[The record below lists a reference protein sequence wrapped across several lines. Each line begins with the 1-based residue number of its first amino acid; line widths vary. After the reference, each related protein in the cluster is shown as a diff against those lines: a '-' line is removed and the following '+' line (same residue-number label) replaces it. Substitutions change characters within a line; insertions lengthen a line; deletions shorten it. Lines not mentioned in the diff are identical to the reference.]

1 MNDFITADDAL
12 AFLNS
17 QDLKNLKGLDA
28 AIAKP
33 KYFEYFGMHL
43 SEGIVYLTY
52 YYQIPGRSIHY
63 KFDITVAGGN
73 YQVVLKR
80 ANNHAMNVHD
90 FSACSSIL
98 AQFSKAP
105 TTFATGNLIDL
116 GIYSQTDTIKNMQSV
131 LVP

>member
-1 MNDFITADDAL
+1 MNDFITADEAL

-33 KYFEYFGMHL
+33 QYFEYFGMHL

-52 YYQIPGRSIHY
+52 YYKIPGRNIRY
-63 KFDITVAGGN
+63 KFDITVVGN
-73 YQVVLKR
+73 SYQVVLKR

-90 FSACSSIL
+90 FTACSPIL
-98 AQFSKAP
+98 AQFPKAP
-105 TTFATGNLIDL
+105 TSFVASNLIDL
-116 GIYSQTDTIKNMQSV
+116 GIYSQTDTVKNMQSV